1 MMRDIFVGAK
11 SGHLHFTHGNERRS
25 LYFVR
30 GLILYGTGDV
40 EGEHLGN
47 TLVRYGLM
55 SQEDLERATPAVL
68 RDRKRLGQVLQELG
82 LMEKPGLEEAIAL
95 HVRDLL
101 FTVLDRGG
109 VSFGFEEMPEDDT
122 QAGLVAQIRPGQM
135 ILEAARRL
143 QAPQV
148 MKEVLGDLDRPLS
161 MSSHPL
167 LGVQKLTL
175 SPIDGFLLSRIDGV
189 MTAREIFQIT
199 PLPEED
205 TERSLFALLCTGT
218 VEFVPRTATW
228 RSRAAAQ
235 AGHAGP
241 QTETPAPPP
250 VTPPAAPASEP
261 PPAQPPT
268 SKSDAGRSLKE
279 ETDREEARRTV
290 EARRRE
296 IVEAFERLQG
306 RDHFELL
313 GIERKATE
321 NEVKEAYFRLARR
334 FHPDTP
340 LDPALQDLRG
350 KRENVFLRL
359 GAAYETLR
367 NAASRA
373 QYERMVDPRSPR
385 RQQEMAAPAAAAGST
400 SPAPARPDPEAER
413 RAADEAEERQRRAAQ
428 KAVPNATRLMKE
440 EKYWD
445 AIQLLEPALPYLE
458 GPARIRASVLL
469 ARAYLKN
476 PNWLRQAESTLRD
489 VLRSKPDLAEAHL
502 VLGHVYRA
510 TNLRSRALASYR
522 KALELDPRSEEA
534 QAEVAALSG
543 PDEAPPPSSIRS
555 KLFGKR

>member
-1 MMRDIFVGAK
+1 
-11 SGHLHFTHGNERRS
+11 
-25 LYFVR
+25 
-30 GLILYGTGDV
+30 
-40 EGEHLGN
+40 
-47 TLVRYGLM
+47 
-55 SQEDLERATPAVL
+55 
-68 RDRKRLGQVLQELG
+68 
-82 LMEKPGLEEAIAL
+82 
-95 HVRDLL
+95 
-101 FTVLDRGG
+101 
-109 VSFGFEEMPEDDT
+109 
-122 QAGLVAQIRPGQM
+122 
-135 ILEAARRL
+135 
-143 QAPQV
+143 
-148 MKEVLGDLDRPLS
+148 
-161 MSSHPL
+161 
-167 LGVQKLTL
+167 
-175 SPIDGFLLSRIDGV
+175 

-218 VEFVPRTATW
+218 VEYVPRTATW

-235 AGHAGP
+235 AGQAA
-241 QTETPAPPP
+241 ESPAPGPAA
-250 VTPPAAPASEP
+250 PPAAPPPEAVPAASGA
-261 PPAQPPT
+261 PAQPPT
-268 SKSDAGRSLKE
+268 GKSEAGRSLKE
-279 ETDREEARRTV
+279 ETDREEARRTI

-296 IVEAFERLQG
+296 IVEAFDRLQG

-367 NAASRA
+367 NPASRA

-385 RQQEMAAPAAAAGST
+385 RHHEPPAGPGTPPSGTPPFAK
-400 SPAPARPDPEAER
+400 PDPEAER
-413 RAADEAEERQRRAAQ
+413 LAAAEAEERQRRAAQ
-428 KAVPNATRLMKE
+428 KAVPAATKLMKD

-445 AIQLLEPALPYLE
+445 AIQILEPALAHLE
-458 GPARIRASVLL
+458 GPPRIRASVLL

-476 PNWLRQAESTLRD
+476 PNWLRQAESTLRE
-489 VLRSKPDLAEAHL
+489 VLRAKPDLAEAHL

-522 KALELDPRSEEA
+522 KALELDPASEEA
-534 QAEVAALSG
+534 AAEVAALTG
-543 PDEAPPPSSIRS
+543 TDEAPPPSSIRS